1 MLGKVIEKSF
11 SKLAP
16 TQWNYLSCLVKT
28 VNESKEDI
36 MGLLENIFK
45 KLKNFD
51 EKIKNSA
58 RKFLAGINIF
68 YFNF

>member
-36 MGLLENIFK
+36 MCLLESIFK

-51 EKIKNSA
+51 EKIK
-58 RKFLAGINIF
+58 K
-68 YFNF
+68 